1 MYELETETLEVE
13 TPEEVDTETQDA
25 PETVPGDYQ
34 DIYDLLE
41 EYLKGGTVS
50 ADPDQEELTLQTVEP
65 EEEEDILITHGAD
78 IAIVMLLGMIF
89 GLSLWGAFSR
99 RFFA

>member
-13 TPEEVDTETQDA
+13 TSEEVETETREA
-25 PETVPGDYQ
+25 PGTDPGDLQ
-34 DIYDLLE
+34 AVYDLLE
-41 EYLKGGTVS
+41 EYLKGGAVS

-65 EEEEDILITHGAD
+65 EEEDVLITHGAD